1 MGGRAVA
8 KQQATRGWERV
19 GEMAGGELGRLIT
32 PATEETEKAEQEKQR
47 RLCGLIC
54 NFRERQGPYCK
65 GLATFK
71 PMLKWRWSKK
81 QKCMVFQTLQLL
93 FKVHL
98 HLSNSFRDKMNLVKI
113 SCFM

>member
-47 RLCGLIC
+47 RL
-54 NFRERQGPYCK
+54 RKK
-65 GLATFK
+65 G
-71 PMLKWRWSKK
+71 
-81 QKCMVFQTLQLL
+81 
-93 FKVHL
+93 
-98 HLSNSFRDKMNLVKI
+98 MN
-113 SCFM
+113 

>member
-1 MGGRAVA
+1 MGEGRGDGRRRARAAHNPGDRGNREGRA
-8 KQQATRGWERV
+8 G
-19 GEMAGGELGRLIT
+19 
-32 PATEETEKAEQEKQR
+32 ETEAPEEEGDE
-47 RLCGLIC
+47 LICGLIC
-54 NFRERQGPYCK
+54 NFRERQRPYCK